1 MFRRLLRWFIRRTSF
16 VDRFGCRDELI
27 IEVWGPNRP
36 YEKHVYK
43 GRCPTNAGFALVA
56 DRVGAVAAGAAVTYL
71 ALGTGSTGEVPANTI
86 LEAEIIDT
94 GLARAAATV
103 TRVTTTVADDT
114 LQLLKE
120 WTATGVKI
128 LREIGAFNAGAAGTM
143 LARKTYA
150 AITTADTD
158 HVKMT
163 YKFPFSAA

>member
-1 MFRRLLRWFIRRTSF
+1 MFSKLRGWLQRLFKVSDGVSF
-16 VDRFGCRDELI
+16 CDELT
-27 IEVWGPNRP
+27 IEHFRNGKLIHKQV
-36 YEKHVYK
+36 VK

-71 ALGTGSTGEVPANTI
+71 ALGTGSTGEVPANTT
-86 LEAEIIDT
+86 LEAEITDT

-103 TRVTTTVADDT
+103 TRVTTTVANDT
-114 LQLLKE
+114 LQLLYE
-120 WTATGVKI
+120 WTATGVKL

-143 LARKTYA
+143 LGRKTYA
-150 AITTADTD
+150 LITTADTD